1 MPNNINIS
9 PTLAKNTIELA
20 KNPQKIKAFGD
31 QLVDKAKD
39 KIISSALGKIQEL
52 KNQIEEI
59 VKLSIKAGID
69 HNTELKRLDVLLKEK
84 QITQE
89 QYDLAVQKENEAY
102 NEKIKDLEKLKEKLN
117 KDLAALINDPY
128 KKIKENRNKLKLK
141 KVKRKT
147 KNKAKRVKTKKDLTK
162 KVLKNAAK
170 TLAPVI
176 ALQLTNQ
183 FAIILSQRAKLE
195 ELVDQV
201 NTYIEQ
207 ANTPET
213 IAIATNLRN
222 NAVTLINNSIK
233 KLDKLNKNLE
243 DITKILNVIT
253 VIIIIIEAI
262 LLLPFPFLIPVKIKL
277 QPKLQK
283 ILKLVASLSV
293 VLAIANTIL
302 ENEISKL
309 NDLIERLKAI
319 NALLDDQAN
328 LNLNEQQLAD
338 LSNTFLPIGIKN
350 NEFEKYKG
358 FKFKIKEEQNIAF
371 VVKGNKRRYAVAI
384 DRDGVEV
391 IKSELSFTLDPQD
404 LIDQLKLVIDQRNLQ
419 G

>member
-1 MPNNINIS
+1 MPSNINIS
-9 PTLAKNTIELA
+9 PALAKNTIELA
-20 KNPQKIKAFGD
+20 KNPQQIKTFGD
-31 QLVDKAKD
+31 QLVNKAKE
-39 KIISSALGKIQEL
+39 KVISVSLGKVQEL
-52 KNQIEEI
+52 EIQKEEI
-59 VKLSIKAGID
+59 LKSSVQAGIN
-69 HNTELKRLDVLLKEK
+69 HNIVLKRLDTLLKEK
-84 QITQE
+84 QRTQE
-89 QYDLAVQKENEAY
+89 QYDDAVLAENEAY
-102 NEKIKDLEKLKEKLN
+102 KNQIDSFNLQIKKIIKDIDN
-117 KDLAALINDPY
+117 INLDPE
-128 KKIKENRNKLKLK
+128 KKIKEDRK
-141 KVKRKT
+141 KRKIQRQERQR
-147 KNKAKRVKTKKDLTK
+147 KNKAERAKARRDLTK
-162 KVLKNAAK
+162 KVLKNAVK

-176 ALQLTNQ
+176 ALQIANQ
-183 FAIILSQRAKLE
+183 LSSIISQRAKLE

-201 NTYIEQ
+201 NVYIEQ

-213 IAIATNLRN
+213 IIIATNLRN
-222 NAVTLINNSIK
+222 NAITLINNSIK
-233 KLDKLNKNLE
+233 KLDKLKKNLE
-243 DITKILNVIT
+243 NITKILAVI
-253 VIIIIIEAI
+253 IAAIIIIEAI
-262 LLLPFPFLIPVKIKL
+262 LLLPFLLPIKINL

-283 ILKLVASLSV
+283 ILKLAASLSV
-293 VLAIANTIL
+293 ILAIANTIL

>member
-1 MPNNINIS
+1 MPSNINIS
-9 PTLAKNTIELA
+9 PALAKNTIELA
-20 KNPQKIKAFGD
+20 KNPQQIKTFGD
-31 QLVDKAKD
+31 QLVNKAKD
-39 KIISSALGKIQEL
+39 KIISVALGKVQEL
-52 KNQIEEI
+52 EIQIEEI
-59 VKLSIKAGID
+59 VKSSVQAGIN
-69 HNTELKRLDVLLKEK
+69 HSIELKRLDILLKEK
-84 QITQE
+84 QRTQE
-89 QYDLAVQKENEAY
+89 QYDDAVLAENEAY
-102 NEKIKDLEKLKEKLN
+102 KKQIDSFNLQI
-117 KDLAALINDPY
+117 
-128 KKIKENRNKLKLK
+128 KKIKEDIYNIKLDPLK
-141 KVKRKT
+141 KIKEDRKKRKVQRQERQT
-147 KNKAKRVKTKKDLTK
+147 KNKAERAKAKKDLAK
-162 KVLKNAAK
+162 KVLKNAVK

-222 NAVTLINNSIK
+222 NAVALINNSIK
-233 KLDKLNKNLE
+233 KLDKLKKNLE
-243 DITKILNVIT
+243 NITKILSVIT

-262 LLLPFPFLIPVKIKL
+262 LLLPFPFLIPIKIKL

-293 VLAIANTIL
+293 ILAIANTIL

-319 NALLDDQAN
+319 NALLDNQSN